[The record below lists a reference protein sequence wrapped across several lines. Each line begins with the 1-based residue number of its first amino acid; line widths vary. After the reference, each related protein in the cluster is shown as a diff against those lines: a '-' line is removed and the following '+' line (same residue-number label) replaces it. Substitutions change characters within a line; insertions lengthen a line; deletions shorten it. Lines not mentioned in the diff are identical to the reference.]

1 MRKTWKRG
9 ERAPP
14 QKSRDAPARTT
25 ITGGAPTKSRAV
37 RSKYESAV
45 LEWCHHAGR
54 AAMTT
59 MISSAAV
66 PVDVPASSDDELAG
80 LDVVSS
86 PPSPLPSPSL
96 LLLLLATVA
105 ISTSRISK
113 SGSPLPG

>member
-66 PVDVPASSDDELAG
+66 PVDVPASSDDELAE

-86 PPSPLPSPSL
+86 PPSPLPSPS

>member
-1 MRKTWKRG
+1 M
-9 ERAPP
+9 
-14 QKSRDAPARTT
+14 
-25 ITGGAPTKSRAV
+25 

-66 PVDVPASSDDELAG
+66 PVDVPASSDDELAE

-86 PPSPLPSPSL
+86 PPSPLPSPS
-96 LLLLLATVA
+96 LLLLATVA

>member
-1 MRKTWKRG
+1 
-9 ERAPP
+9 
-14 QKSRDAPARTT
+14 
-25 ITGGAPTKSRAV
+25 
-37 RSKYESAV
+37 
-45 LEWCHHAGR
+45 
-54 AAMTT
+54 

-66 PVDVPASSDDELAG
+66 PVDVPASSDDELAE